1 MIVQAYHSDQNTS
14 TETCPIQCQAKTRPI
29 GKCEA
34 VVGRKTN
41 MCPAFLFKL
50 QAKLN
55 FTSNTEVTAA
65 LRDANQRAILQ
76 GNETLQTI
84 LHQSFQEHS
93 FLCIFS
99 HRKNLFGKWNLCAL

>member
-14 TETCPIQCQAKTRPI
+14 TETHPIQCQAKTRPI

-34 VVGRKTN
+34 VVGHKT
-41 MCPAFLFKL
+41 MCTAFLFKL

-84 LHQSFQEHS
+84 LHQSF
-93 FLCIFS
+93 
-99 HRKNLFGKWNLCAL
+99 

>member
-1 MIVQAYHSDQNTS
+1 MIVQAYRSDQNTS
-14 TETCPIQCQAKTRPI
+14 TETHPIQCQAKTRPI

-34 VVGRKTN
+34 VVGYKTN
-41 MCPAFLFKL
+41 MCIALLFKL

-84 LHQSFQEHS
+84 LHQSF
-93 FLCIFS
+93 
-99 HRKNLFGKWNLCAL
+99 